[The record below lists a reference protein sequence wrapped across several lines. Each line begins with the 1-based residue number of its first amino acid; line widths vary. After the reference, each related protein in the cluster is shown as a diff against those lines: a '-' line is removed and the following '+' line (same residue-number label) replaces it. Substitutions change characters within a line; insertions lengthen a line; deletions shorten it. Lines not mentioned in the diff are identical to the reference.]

1 VREDG
6 LRPSELVAGGP
17 GPLGGPGVE
26 CSVGT
31 SALQPGTTLVQD
43 GFRRVCSPTDPGQLI
58 RARALLLE
66 LGIPIPVPSWE
77 ALATLCDTGWLAA
90 GASERIARRRLR
102 LLSSAPTPF
111 ARAAAAIGSGAP
123 IHLRGT
129 CRRLGPLRAG
139 EPLWR
144 VQELRDA
151 GDQRW
156 TVEEG
161 SDFLLVGPE
170 GGYAHVLAEGGHLV
184 FPAALSGGEE
194 VSVFGFA
201 DETADRSGLARS
213 PNGRGGRMLALRTGA
228 ELPLLVTGVVR

>member
-129 CRRLGPLRAG
+129 CRR
-139 EPLWR
+139 
-144 VQELRDA
+144 DA

-213 PNGRGGRMLALRTGA
+213 PNGRGGRLLALRTGA

>member
-1 VREDG
+1 
-6 LRPSELVAGGP
+6 
-17 GPLGGPGVE
+17 
-26 CSVGT
+26 VGT
-31 SALQPGTTLVQD
+31 SALQPGTTLVEN
-43 GFRRVCSPTDPGQLI
+43 GFRRVCQPADPGRLI

-66 LGIPIPVPSWE
+66 LGVPIPVPSWE
-77 ALATLCDTGWLAA
+77 TLAPLCDTGWLAT

-111 ARAAAAIGSGAP
+111 AAAAAAIGTGTP

-129 CRRLGPLRAG
+129 CRRLSGGRAS
-139 EPLWR
+139 EPFWR
-144 VQELRDA
+144 VQEVGDA
-151 GDQRW
+151 GHQRW

-170 GGYAHVLAEGGHLV
+170 GGYAHVFAEGGHLV
-184 FPAALSGGEE
+184 FPAALSGGEQ

-213 PNGRGGRMLALRTGA
+213 PNGRGGRMLALRSGA